1 MPKNLRI
8 CEFFCIFALEMRKI
22 AFILTLCAFVL
33 CAHAETLLLHTGARV
48 QGQIIFQNEEVIIIR
63 NADGARFQYPRA
75 DVKEIISD
83 DQEGQMPNDSI
94 NVQMVND
101 QMVNKKASILLEL
114 SCAPAIMIP
123 FSPGGNAGIDLLAG
137 THHIK
142 DRHIFVGAG
151 VGYHGYFMYGYTY
164 NFLPIEAKVSVPF
177 FEAKHAPVFGFALGY
192 GIALSKDYI
201 GGIYTGLDFGYRYQ
215 INPNSSLA
223 VLVFA
228 SFQQARLN
236 VTETIEGYSYTS
248 RPGRNFVTPGVKF
261 ALYF

>member
-1 MPKNLRI
+1 
-8 CEFFCIFALEMRKI
+8 
-22 AFILTLCAFVL
+22 
-33 CAHAETLLLHTGARV
+33 
-48 QGQIIFQNEEVIIIR
+48 
-63 NADGARFQYPRA
+63 
-75 DVKEIISD
+75 
-83 DQEGQMPNDSI
+83 MPNDSI

>member
-1 MPKNLRI
+1 
-8 CEFFCIFALEMRKI
+8 MRKI
-22 AFILTLCAFVL
+22 AFILTLFAFVL

-75 DVKEIISD
+75 DVKAVLSDEEEGTEDGLPVTEEDPEIKTS
-83 DQEGQMPNDSI
+83 
-94 NVQMVND
+94 
-101 QMVNKKASILLEL
+101 KKASILLEL

-236 VTETIEGYSYTS
+236 VTGTIEGYSYTS
-248 RPGRNFVTPGVKF
+248 RSGRNFVTPGVKF
-261 ALYF
+261 TLYF

>member
-1 MPKNLRI
+1 
-8 CEFFCIFALEMRKI
+8 MRKI

-75 DVKEIISD
+75 DVKAVLTDEEVAAEKADLPAETEEEITTS
-83 DQEGQMPNDSI
+83 
-94 NVQMVND
+94 
-101 QMVNKKASILLEL
+101 KKASILLEL

-123 FSPGGNAGIDLLAG
+123 FSPGGNAGIDLLMG
-137 THHIK
+137 SHHIK

-248 RPGRNFVTPGVKF
+248 RSGRNFVTPGVKF

>member
-1 MPKNLRI
+1 M
-8 CEFFCIFALEMRKI
+8 CEFFCTFALEMKKLPLI
-22 AFILTLCAFVL
+22 VLLALLAL

-48 QGQIIFQNEEVIIIR
+48 KGTIVFQNEEVVIIR

-75 DVKEIISD
+75 EIDAILADETEDHEKAEKPAEKEEIKVS
-83 DQEGQMPNDSI
+83 
-94 NVQMVND
+94 
-101 QMVNKKASILLEL
+101 KKASILLEL

-248 RPGRNFVTPGVKF
+248 RSGRNFVTPGVKF